1 MSSVGTPQSAIAV
14 GFAFPI
20 IDGILV
26 GLRFYT
32 RQKLKTARQLDDWL
46 CIPAWFCLTG
56 CCASLLAGVYK
67 GAFTDQSSPEQE
79 HILAQIT
86 AALVILWMGAN
97 FLVKLIM
104 LFFYRR
110 IFVGQIFN
118 IFNWILIA
126 LSVVWFIYA
135 VLSWFLYCGTDLE
148 ADFEGGWS
156 VCPLWGFQIQM
167 GVFALDS
174 FIDFCLLILP
184 IPFVWHILLDLKR
197 KIAVS
202 VVFLLGGFAF
212 VAGLNNTII
221 QLVNLTNPALAESDS
236 GANFFQGSGI
246 LFSNWPTIE
255 IGVGLLAS
263 NLPHLSFRFA
273 RAVKESLPHALRV
286 SLDSLRHAAAA
297 AISISSGRNSSGR
310 HSSGRHSSGRRSQ
323 HPYTQGSG
331 TQRSGDEAPEKNAE
345 SRVGLRPDT
354 GHSKGGVDLEA
365 AKSLEATSS
374 YSVDADADADGIELR
389 DMRGGSRTGDNAV

>member
-1 MSSVGTPQSAIAV
+1 MSSVGTTQSAIAV
-14 GFAFPI
+14 GFSFPI

-46 CIPAWFCLTG
+46 CIPAWLCLTG

-97 FLVKLIM
+97 FFVKLIM

-110 IFVGQIFN
+110 IFVGKIFN

-197 KIAVS
+197 KIAVT
-202 VVFLLGGFAF
+202 VVFILGGFAF

-297 AISISSGRNSSGR
+297 AISLSSGR

-331 TQRSGDEAPEKNAE
+331 TQRSGDEAPEKNTE

-354 GHSKGGVDLEA
+354 GHSKGGAVDLEGG
-365 AKSLEATSS
+365 KSLEATSS
-374 YSVDADADADGIELR
+374 YSADPDADGIELQ
-389 DMRGGSRTGDNAV
+389 DMRAGRGTGDDAV